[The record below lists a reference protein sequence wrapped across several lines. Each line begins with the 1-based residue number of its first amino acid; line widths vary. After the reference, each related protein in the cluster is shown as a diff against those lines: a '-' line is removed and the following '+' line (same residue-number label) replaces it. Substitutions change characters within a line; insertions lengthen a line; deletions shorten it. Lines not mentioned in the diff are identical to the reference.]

1 MKTEHLQIM
10 LLVATL
16 SACAEFEMTPPV
28 FIPDKVPEA
37 QNTPNAAADSPVQN
51 EQSSPGESAADNPFN
66 PTEEEVSQPLQRAP
80 DLPAGANELI
90 DGVPVEQQEEQSTPC
105 EGLSAQGRC
114 DGHFAV
120 WCDNGQEAR
129 TNCADRFNTT
139 CGLVDAE
146 TGFFCL
152 SNGQQ
157 GQASTP
163 QQGAPQQSG
172 CGSVDYLGYCDGDV
186 AVWCNEN
193 NTLEQVDCSAHGG
206 GCGWINDD
214 DGYFCE

>member
-16 SACAEFEMTPPV
+16 SACAEFEMTPPI

-51 EQSSPGESAADNPFN
+51 EQSPPGESAADNPFN

-146 TGFFCL
+146 TGFFL
-152 SNGQQ
+152 PEQRPTRPSEY
-157 GQASTP
+157 AST
-163 QQGAPQQSG
+163 G
-172 CGSVDYLGYCDGDV
+172 CPA
-186 AVWCNEN
+186 AVRLWQRRLPRLLRRRRRSLVQRE
-193 NTLEQVDCSAHGG
+193 
-206 GCGWINDD
+206 
-214 DGYFCE
+214 

>member
-1 MKTEHLQIM
+1 MKTGHLQIM
-10 LLVATL
+10 LIITTL
-16 SACAEFEMTPPV
+16 SACAELEMSPPIV
-28 FIPDKVPEA
+28 IPDKIPEA
-37 QNTPNAAADSPVQN
+37 QNSPNVATNDPAQT
-51 EQSSPGESAADNPFN
+51 EQSFPSDTAADNPFN
-66 PTEEEVSQPLQRAP
+66 PNEEEVTQPLQRAP

-90 DGVPVEQQEEQSTPC
+90 DGVPSEQQEEQLTPC
-105 EGLSAQGRC
+105 DGLSAQGRC

-129 TNCADRFNTT
+129 TNCSARFNTT

-146 TGFFCL
+146 TGYFCL
-152 SNGQQ
+152 GNGQQ
-157 GQASTP
+157 DQASAP
-163 QQGAPQQSG
+163 QQNAPQSG
-172 CGSVDYLGYCDGDV
+172 CGSVDYLGYCDGNV
-186 AVWCNEN
+186 AIWCNES